1 MKLSKYMAVL
11 AALVCAGIA
20 HADMTVLG
28 WPGGPEEK
36 ALNKLVEQ
44 YNATQGVID
53 KNKVKTIYFSR
64 GDFFDKLMND
74 LAAGSKEFDM
84 NLLATYNVGRYA
96 AFMDEL
102 PASVV
107 ANAKKSF
114 PASVLNTQQ
123 YKGKQYGIPTDLSLH
138 FLYFRQDLIN
148 QLMTDKAWQAKYQAI
163 SKKHLGTAMSPKQ
176 PQDWSWED
184 FKATALFFTKS
195 VNPDSPVRYGTALQ
209 LKNLLFNIMVWQ
221 SAAYSEGG
229 NWMQDDNL
237 TLQSDAYKKG
247 LETYKFLVDKGATP
261 KGSSNYEYAE
271 ANSAFGS
278 GQVAF
283 MLQWNAAYTELND
296 ANKYSASA
304 GKIGISAPPAGSKG
318 HATHIHTLGLGINKA
333 SENKESV
340 NKFLNWMAKPEAM
353 KIYLENG
360 GVTPLKS
367 EYLGAAASELPMQRM
382 AEYSSKYGFVM
393 NGGSSAN
400 ALKIY
405 EVQASEFT
413 AFWSGQKTVDQ
424 ALKDAEAKIKPL
436 LAAQ

>member
-1 MKLSKYMAVL
+1 MKLKKICATIATLVL
-11 AALVCAGIA
+11 AGVAY
-20 HADMTVLG
+20 ADMTVLG

-74 LAAGSKEFDM
+74 LAAGSKEFDV

-96 AFMDEL
+96 PFLDEL

-114 PASVLNTQQ
+114 PASVLSTQQ

-138 FLYFRQDLIN
+138 FMYFRQDLIKK
-148 QLMTDKAWQAKYQAI
+148 LLEDKAWQAKYQAI
-163 SKKHLGTAMSPKQ
+163 SKKHMGITMSPKN
-176 PQDWSWED
+176 PQSWTWDD

-195 VNPDSPVRYGTALQ
+195 INPDSPVRYGTALQ
-209 LKNLLFNIMVWQ
+209 LKNLLFNIMIWQ

-237 TLQSDAYKKG
+237 TLQSEAFKKG
-247 LETYKFLVDKGATP
+247 LETFKFLVDKGATP

-278 GQVAF
+278 GQTAF
-283 MLQWNAAYTELND
+283 MLQWNAAYSELND
-296 ANKYSASA
+296 PAKYSASA
-304 GKIGISAPPAGSKG
+304 GKIGVAPPPAGSKG

-360 GVTPLKS
+360 GVTPLKT
-367 EYLGAAASELPMQRM
+367 EHLGAAANELSMQRM

-405 EVQASEFT
+405 EIQAAEFT
-413 AFWSGQKTVDQ
+413 AYWSGQKTVDQ
-424 ALKDAEAKIKPL
+424 ALKDAESKMKPL
-436 LAAQ
+436 LAP